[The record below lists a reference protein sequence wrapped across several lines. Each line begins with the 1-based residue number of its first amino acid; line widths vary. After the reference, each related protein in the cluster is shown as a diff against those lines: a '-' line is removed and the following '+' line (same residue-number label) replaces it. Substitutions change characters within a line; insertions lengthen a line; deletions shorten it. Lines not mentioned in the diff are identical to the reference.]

1 MDNRVYIIGAG
12 AIGKALAAFLV
23 KEKKDVVLIRGS
35 VDNLPTQNETI
46 RVLLADDTEQSAKVE
61 VSTLDKHARLDGI
74 VVLTSKSYGNKTLAF
89 QLQGKINGSP
99 LVTLQNGLGIEQAF
113 ADQGFP
119 EIYRC
124 VLFAT
129 CQPVDGNRLR
139 FKPAF
144 ASPIGIIK
152 GDNVRLESITRQ
164 LSSVHFP
171 FRVEVDIQPV
181 IWKKA
186 IINCVFNSI
195 CPLLEVDNGIFHRES
210 GVLRLAQRVIVECVE
225 VAKATGIVLEAAEV
239 LESLLSISKASDGQF
254 ISTLLDIR
262 NKRET
267 EIETLNFEVARIA
280 EAVGKGEGVRETL
293 LLGEMTKWKSEFGQG
308 G

>member
-1 MDNRVYIIGAG
+1 MNNSVYIIGAG

-23 KEKKDVVLIRGS
+23 KENKDVVLIRGS
-35 VDNLPTQNETI
+35 VDNLKTHTDTI
-46 RVLLADDTEQSAKVE
+46 HVLLADDTEQSAKVE

-74 VVLTSKSYGNKTLAF
+74 VVLTNKSYGNKSLAF
-89 QLQGKINGSP
+89 QLQGKINESP
-99 LVTLQNGLGIEQAF
+99 LVILQNGLGIEQAF
-113 ADQGFP
+113 VDLRFP

-129 CQPVDGNRLR
+129 CQPVDKDRLR

-144 ASPIGIIK
+144 TSQIGIIK
-152 GDNVRLESITRQ
+152 GDMVRLETITRQ
-164 LSSVHFP
+164 LSSFHFP

-181 IWKKA
+181 IWNKA

-195 CPLLEVDNGIFHRES
+195 CPLLEVDNGIFYREPA
-210 GVLRLAQRVIVECVE
+210 VLELAQRVILECVG
-225 VAKATGIVLEAAEV
+225 VSKAKGIALGAAEI
-239 LESLLSISKASDGQF
+239 LEGLLSISKSSDGQF

-267 EIETLNFEVARIA
+267 EIETLNFEVVRIA
-280 EAVGKGEGVRETL
+280 KTVGKGDCVRETL
-293 LLGEMTKWKSEFGQG
+293 LLGEMTKWKSEVSLAK
-308 G
+308 